1 VTDPKDDESAPTIE
15 IVEKRRR
22 PEGSLPEIKIGYA
35 PAGRAT
41 LEAIADELAPHP
53 LPPLIEESSSPVIS
67 VRESFAEHETLAA
80 ILAEA
85 RGDGETAAV
94 PSVPASNAA
103 PGPAVVPVAVIPVA
117 AALPPAAPS
126 PEEDEESLAVTAVR
140 KVASPPQAAPLEIL
154 EMVTFIVRGADAA
167 RLASEPLRRQ
177 FVEERLLARLPVTSM
192 AAVDRVDAA
201 PWTAPGTLVIRVFCK
216 TLG

>member
-15 IVEKRRR
+15 VVEKRRR

-53 LPPLIEESSSPVIS
+53 LPALLEESSSPVIS

-80 ILAEA
+80 ILEEA
-85 RGDGETAAV
+85 RGGNTTEPV
-94 PSVPASNAA
+94 PSSPARNAA
-103 PGPAVVPVAVIPVA
+103 PGPAVVPAAVIPIA
-117 AALPPAAPS
+117 AAVAPAVPP

-140 KVASPPQAAPLEIL
+140 KAATPPQAAPLEIL

-167 RLASEPLRRQ
+167 RLLSEPLRRQ
-177 FVEERLLARLPVTSM
+177 FVEERLLGRLPVASM
-192 AAVDRVDAA
+192 AEVDRVDVA
-201 PWTAPGTLVIRVFCK
+201 PWTAQGTLVIRVFCK